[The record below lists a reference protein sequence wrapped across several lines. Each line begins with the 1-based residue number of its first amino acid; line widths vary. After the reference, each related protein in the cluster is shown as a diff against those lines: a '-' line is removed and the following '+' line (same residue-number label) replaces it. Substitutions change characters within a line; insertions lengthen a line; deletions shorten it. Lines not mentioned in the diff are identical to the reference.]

1 MLVNLIIIYILIN
14 LMIPKKPKPM
24 INVLPDLNYGNIK
37 MKMYTVV
44 LNPVLLPDVNLLN

>member
-1 MLVNLIIIYILIN
+1 
-14 LMIPKKPKPM
+14 MIPKKPKPM